1 MYNSHLHYYDV
12 YIRQITII
20 AVFLYFKYVFSVIF
34 SYSRTVKLNSYIF
47 PYIQPKFSKVKK
59 IVISLLIV
67 IAVVMIV
74 LGAKNDMLPP
84 LLTGVGFI
92 LIAALFL
99 KQEMK

>member
-1 MYNSHLHYYDV
+1 M
-12 YIRQITII
+12 
-20 AVFLYFKYVFSVIF
+20 
-34 SYSRTVKLNSYIF
+34 
-47 PYIQPKFSKVKK
+47 KK